1 MSAATNFFS
10 FPFTLLIMQ
19 PGSLLPPSDRFSPE
33 STAPISNLASNLA
46 LSNFFGTMIAILT
59 FVLPMVLISQ
69 HSTPSVQPLPGTR
82 TAQGG

>member
-19 PGSLLPPSDRFSPE
+19 PGSLLPPSDRLYPE
-33 STAPISNLASNLA
+33 STSQISNLASNLA
-46 LSNFFGTMIAILT
+46 LSNFFGTLIAILT

-69 HSTPSVQPLPGTR
+69 HSSPQPLPGTR